1 MGIKIGDKE
10 LQEEYGN
17 PDPDVVILGGIE
29 PSANMIA
36 LMKIPVKLR
45 IFPKINRKGH
55 NIEVETM
62 ADKERLIAMDF
73 NEHGV
78 EDPQQRLSRK
88 EQEKRRRDPLQP
100 SKREV
105 EFSYMRVTQM
115 QCNKQ
120 ISRPGQINN
129 KQELRIQSLKYASNL
144 SMEQYI
150 KEECDSNLTP
160 TGGMN
165 LTKAEDL
172 GRKEIME
179 GIKSRIWLL
188 YCTDKIGNLVL
199 DTKDNFMES
208 MFPRYESHQES
219 NLEEVANCEK
229 LMSNHSKCWVDLMG
243 FGINA
248 GAYQA
253 SRIKKAFNTVF
264 SDLPHLDGLR
274 KYHKKYKDRVKGPP
288 CTPCAMGRRGPMG
301 HKAI

>member
-62 ADKERLIAMDF
+62 ADKERLMAMDF
-73 NEHGV
+73 NENGV

-199 DTKDNFMES
+199 DTKDNFIE
-208 MFPRYESHQES
+208 P
-219 NLEEVANCEK
+219 
-229 LMSNHSKCWVDLMG
+229 
-243 FGINA
+243 
-248 GAYQA
+248 
-253 SRIKKAFNTVF
+253 
-264 SDLPHLDGLR
+264 
-274 KYHKKYKDRVKGPP
+274 RVKL
-288 CTPCAMGRRGPMG
+288 RGG
-301 HKAI
+301 GKQ

>member
-73 NEHGV
+73 IEHGV
-78 EDPQQRLSRK
+78 EDPQQKLSRK
-88 EQEKRRRDPLQP
+88 EQEKRRRDLLQP

-120 ISRPGQINN
+120 ISRPGHIND
-129 KQELRIQSLKYASNL
+129 KQELCIQSLKYASNL
-144 SMEQYI
+144 AMEQYI

-199 DTKDNFMES
+199 DTKDNFIE
-208 MFPRYESHQES
+208 P
-219 NLEEVANCEK
+219 
-229 LMSNHSKCWVDLMG
+229 
-243 FGINA
+243 
-248 GAYQA
+248 
-253 SRIKKAFNTVF
+253 
-264 SDLPHLDGLR
+264 
-274 KYHKKYKDRVKGPP
+274 RVKL
-288 CTPCAMGRRGPMG
+288 RGG
-301 HKAI
+301 GKQ